1 MKSVKF
7 LKMEGS
13 GNDFIV
19 VSAAALKAVDPSTQ
33 ASPHEARGLC
43 SGFSSSKLARTV
55 CDRKYGVG
63 ADGLLVLGNSKKAD
77 VAMRIFNA
85 DGSEAEMCGNG
96 ARCAALYASKKSKK
110 KKLTIETRAGLLSA
124 RIGKSD
130 IALKMTNPFDLRR
143 GLLLNVA
150 GQTYEVNYINT
161 GVPHA
166 VIEVDDVE
174 RVDVKALGGL
184 IRRHDVFL
192 PAGTNVDFIKILASD
207 YLVLRTYERGVEGE
221 TLACG
226 TGSVASAIMAVL
238 KARDKNKQLD
248 KAYKIRVMTRSGEAL
263 YVYFKLKDDKIS
275 DVWLQGRARIVFK
288 GEYYV

>member
-1 MKSVKF
+1 MKNVKF
-7 LKMEGS
+7 VKMEGS
-13 GNDFIV
+13 GNDFV
-19 VSAAALKAVDPSTQ
+19 MMSASTVKAVD
-33 ASPHEARGLC
+33 L
-43 SGFSSSKLARTV
+43 SKLAKRA
-55 CDRKYGVG
+55 CDRKYGIG
-63 ADGLLVLGNSKKAD
+63 ADGLILLGASKKAD

-96 ARCAALYASKKSKK
+96 ARCAALYASKKCKK

-124 RIGKSD
+124 KIGKLS
-130 IALKMTNPFDLRR
+130 IALKMTNPYDLRR
-143 GLLLNVA
+143 GLLLNAA
-150 GQTYEVNYINT
+150 GKTYEADYINT
-161 GVPHA
+161 GVPHT

-174 RVDVKALGGL
+174 RVDVKILGGL

-192 PAGTNVDFIKILASD
+192 PAGTNVDFVKVLASD
-207 YLVLRTYERGVEGE
+207 YLVLRTYERGVEDE

-226 TGSVASAIMAVL
+226 TGSVASAIIAVL

-248 KAYKIRVMTRSGEAL
+248 KSYKVRVMTRSGEAL
-263 YVYFKLKDDKIS
+263 YVYFKLKDDKIL

>member
-13 GNDFIV
+13 GNDFII
-19 VSAAALKAVDPSTQ
+19 VSAAALKAVDV
-33 ASPHEARGLC
+33 
-43 SGFSSSKLARTV
+43 SKLARLV
-55 CDRKYGVG
+55 CDRRYGVG
-63 ADGLLVLGNSKKAD
+63 ADGLLVLGTSKKAD
-77 VAMRIFNA
+77 VSMRIFNA

-96 ARCAALYASKKSKK
+96 ARCAALYASKKNK
-110 KKLTIETRAGLLSA
+110 KKLTIETQAGLLSV
-124 RIGKSD
+124 RIGKSN
-130 IALKMTNPFDLRR
+130 IALKMTSPFDLRR

-150 GQTYEVNYINT
+150 GQTYEADYINT

-207 YLVLRTYERGVEGE
+207 YLVLRTYERGVEDE